1 MLTAVN
7 TGRAGWEQ
15 VLSQRA
21 GTEKKRVNILA
32 IGDVGSTLL
41 TGLKLLGGDVISSIG
56 ICDLSDQI
64 TARWE
69 FEMGQISLP
78 WDYRAF
84 PKWRSFPWK
93 SCLTAMCSSCGL
105 PGHPAGG
112 LPGEG
117 RAHGPVRKQRRH
129 CEAVR
134 PHGTG
139 GRLPGA
145 VVAVSDPVDPLAK
158 TAYLESN
165 RDENGVWD
173 GKGLR
178 PEQIQGFGLGVMNAR
193 AAYFAKR
200 DPRLASFLTEG
211 ALSAPTA
218 RDCSSPTPS
227 TTTTRRSPGS

>member
-78 WDYRAF
+78 WDYGAF
-84 PKWRSFPWK
+84 PEVEVISLEKLFDCDVFVFVASR
-93 SCLTAMCSSCGL
+93 GI
-105 PGHPAGG
+105 
-112 LPGEG
+112 
-117 RAHGPVRKQRRH
+117 RRW
-129 CEAVR
+129 A
-134 PHGTG
+134 
-139 GRLPGA
+139 
-145 VVAVSDPVDPLAK
+145 
-158 TAYLESN
+158 
-165 RDENGVWD
+165 
-173 GKGLR
+173 
-178 PEQIQGFGLGVMNAR
+178 
-193 AAYFAKR
+193 
-200 DPRLASFLTEG
+200 PR
-211 ALSAPTA
+211 
-218 RDCSSPTPS
+218 
-227 TTTTRRSPGS
+227 